1 MPENGTS
8 DRGKAL
14 PYHGPPGPCGTAK
27 PKPHENE
34 ECYQNPLED
43 SNPELRSTGT
53 HPILFVSY
61 KAQQA
66 TMTNSIPTKRSYN
79 RRTDEQ
85 IISDYEAQIE
95 ALKARKE
102 AKERGSDPVAKE
114 FSKFKKKVVSFAQTC
129 MDNDRS
135 DISNSAMA
143 FISMLERQ
151 VKSS

>member
-1 MPENGTS
+1 
-8 DRGKAL
+8 
-14 PYHGPPGPCGTAK
+14 
-27 PKPHENE
+27 
-34 ECYQNPLED
+34 
-43 SNPELRSTGT
+43 
-53 HPILFVSY
+53 
-61 KAQQA
+61 
-66 TMTNSIPTKRSYN
+66 MTNSIPTKRSYN
-79 RRTDEQ
+79 RRSDEQ
-85 IISDYEAQIE
+85 IISDYETQIE

-114 FSKFKKKVVSFAQTC
+114 FFKFKKKVVSFAQTC